1 MTDPILKLLGNKRG
15 YDVLRNPLLNKGSAF
30 TPAERVKLGLEGI
43 LPPQFNDMA
52 MQAQRS
58 YEGIARHA
66 APIDKYV
73 ALAALQDRNEHLFY
87 RVVRDHIEEFMPIIY
102 TPTVGQATRDFS
114 HVFQHSRGVWI
125 TPASRGH
132 IATALRNAAGERRI
146 RLMVVTDNESIL
158 GIGDQGAGG
167 IGISIGKLSLYTA
180 AAGVHPA
187 ETLPISIDVGTD
199 NKALLDDPLYL
210 GRRHPRQRGA
220 EYDALIDEFV
230 LAVKAE
236 FPGAVLQWEDFRKE
250 NALTI
255 MNKYRKVLPSFND
268 DIQGTGAVALAG
280 LLGACRVIGHKLSD
294 ERIVVFGAGA
304 GGLGIA
310 RQIRAGLLQFGLDD
324 TAIRERI
331 AVLDSRGLIV
341 SDNEMRDAYKSELA
355 WSQEQASRVGLGNAA
370 QRSLTDVVDHF
381 KPTVL
386 IGASGQPG
394 SFPEALIRRVAALV
408 ERPIIFPLSNP
419 NDNTEARP
427 EDIVRW
433 TDGRAIVAAGSP
445 FQPVAYGGELRKI
458 GQANNAFIFPGLG
471 LGALLAE
478 VREVTDNMINVAAAS
493 LAGCLTEAEIAEGL
507 LFPSV
512 RRLRDVSRGV
522 AIAVIKQ
529 AAIDGVATKTI
540 ANPEAVVD
548 ANMWEPEYPVYA

>member
-1 MTDPILKLLGNKRG
+1 MTDQILKLLGNKRG
-15 YDVLRNPLLNKGSAF
+15 YEVLRDPLLNKGSAF
-30 TPAERVKLGLEGI
+30 TLAERAKLGLEGI
-43 LPPQFNDMA
+43 LPPQVNEMA
-52 MQAQRS
+52 TQAQRS
-58 YEGIARHA
+58 YAGIQRHA

-102 TPTVGQATRDFS
+102 TPTVGQATREYS

-125 TPASRGH
+125 TPASRGG
-132 IATALRNAAGERRI
+132 IGTALRNAAGERRI
-146 RLMVVTDNESIL
+146 RLIVVTDNESIL

-187 ETLPISIDVGTD
+187 GTLPVSIDAGTD

-210 GRRHPRQRGA
+210 GRRHPRLRGA

-230 LAVKAE
+230 QAVKAE

-280 LLGACRVIGHKLSD
+280 LLGACRVLGHKLTD
-294 ERIVVFGAGA
+294 QRVVVFGAGA

-310 RQIRAGLLQFGLDD
+310 RQIRAGMAQLGLDD

-355 WSQEQASRVGLGNAA
+355 WSQEQARRVGLGNAGE
-370 QRSLTDVVDHF
+370 RGLDDVVEHY

-386 IGASGQPG
+386 IGASGQAG
-394 SFPEALIRRVAALV
+394 SFPEALIRRIAAQV

-445 FQPVAYGGELRKI
+445 FKPVAYGGEVRQI

-512 RRLRDVSRGV
+512 RRLRDVARGV

-529 AAIDGVATKTI
+529 AAIDGVATKVI
-540 ANPEAVVD
+540 ADPEAVVA

>member
-310 RQIRAGLLQFGLDD
+310 RQIRAGLLQLGLDD

>member
-1 MTDPILKLLGNKRG
+1 MTDQILKLLGNKRG

-30 TPAERVKLGLEGI
+30 TPAERAKLGLEGI

-58 YEGIARHA
+58 YEGIQRHA

-210 GRRHPRQRGA
+210 GRRHPRLRGA

-310 RQIRAGLLQFGLDD
+310 RQIRAGLLQLGLDD

-370 QRSLTDVVDHF
+370 QRSLDDVVDHF

>member
-1 MTDPILKLLGNKRG
+1 MTGQILKLLGNKRG

-30 TPAERVKLGLEGI
+30 TPAERVKLGLDGI

-58 YEGIARHA
+58 YAGIERHR

-102 TPTVGQATRDFS
+102 TPTVGQATREYS
-114 HVFQHSRGVWI
+114 HVFQHSRGLWI
-125 TPASRGH
+125 TPASRGS

-210 GRRHPRQRGA
+210 GRRHPRLRGA

-230 LAVKAE
+230 MAVKSE
-236 FPGAVLQWEDFRKE
+236 FPGALLQWEDFRKE

-310 RQIRAGLLQFGLDD
+310 RQIRAGLVQLGLDD
-324 TAIRERI
+324 AAIRERI

-341 SDNEMRDAYKSELA
+341 SDNELRDAYKSELA
-355 WSQEQASRVGLGNAA
+355 WSQEQARRVGLGNAA
-370 QRSLTDVVDHF
+370 QRGLDDVVEHF

-394 SFPEALIRRVAALV
+394 SFPEKLIRRVAALV

-427 EDIVRW
+427 EDIIRW

-445 FQPVAYGGELRKI
+445 FQPVPYGGELRKI

-493 LAGCLTEAEIAEGL
+493 LAGCLTEAEITEGL

-512 RRLRDVSRGV
+512 RRLRDVARGV

-529 AAIDGVATKTI
+529 AAIDGVATKAI
-540 ANPEAVVD
+540 ADPEAVVA

>member
-1 MTDPILKLLGNKRG
+1 M
-15 YDVLRNPLLNKGSAF
+15 
-30 TPAERVKLGLEGI
+30 
-43 LPPQFNDMA
+43 
-52 MQAQRS
+52 
-58 YEGIARHA
+58 
-66 APIDKYV
+66 
-73 ALAALQDRNEHLFY
+73 
-87 RVVRDHIEEFMPIIY
+87 
-102 TPTVGQATRDFS
+102 
-114 HVFQHSRGVWI
+114 
-125 TPASRGH
+125 
-132 IATALRNAAGERRI
+132 
-146 RLMVVTDNESIL
+146 VTDNESIL

-187 ETLPISIDVGTD
+187 GTLPVSIDAGTD

-210 GRRHPRQRGA
+210 GRRHPRLRGA

-230 LAVKAE
+230 QAVKTE

-280 LLGACRVIGHKLSD
+280 LLGACRVLGHKLTD
-294 ERIVVFGAGA
+294 QRVVVFGAGA

-310 RQIRAGLLQFGLDD
+310 RQIRAGMVQLGLDD

-355 WSQEQASRVGLGNAA
+355 WSQEQARRVGLGNAGE
-370 QRSLTDVVDHF
+370 RGLDDVVEHY

-386 IGASGQPG
+386 IGASGQAG
-394 SFPEALIRRVAALV
+394 SFPEALIRRVAAQV

-445 FQPVAYGGELRKI
+445 FKPVAYGGEVRQI

-512 RRLRDVSRGV
+512 RRLRDVARGV

-529 AAIDGVATKTI
+529 AAIDGVATKVI
-540 ANPEAVVD
+540 ADPEAVVA

>member
-1 MTDPILKLLGNKRG
+1 MTDQILKLLGNKRG

-30 TPAERVKLGLEGI
+30 TPAERVKLGLDGI

-58 YEGIARHA
+58 YEGIQRQT

-73 ALAALQDRNEHLFY
+73 ALASLQDRNEHLFY

-114 HVFQHSRGVWI
+114 HVFQHSRGLWI

-199 NKALLDDPLYL
+199 NTALLDDPLYL
-210 GRRHPRQRGA
+210 GRRHPRVRGA

-230 LAVKAE
+230 LSVKAE
-236 FPGAVLQWEDFRKE
+236 FPGALLQWEDFRKE

-310 RQIRAGLLQFGLDD
+310 RQIRAGLVQLGLDD
-324 TAIRERI
+324 TAVRERI

-355 WSQEQASRVGLGNAA
+355 WSQEQATRIGLGNAA
-370 QRSLTDVVDHF
+370 QRSLDDVVDHF

-394 SFPEALIRRVAALV
+394 SFPEALIRRVASLV

-512 RRLRDVSRGV
+512 RRLRDVARGV
-522 AIAVIKQ
+522 AVAVIKQ

-540 ANPEAVVD
+540 ADPEAVVA

>member
-1 MTDPILKLLGNKRG
+1 MTNPILRLLGTKRG

-30 TPAERVKLGLEGI
+30 TPGEREALGLLGI
-43 LPPQFNDMA
+43 MPPQYNEMA

-58 YEGIARHA
+58 YANIQRQPT
-66 APIDKYV
+66 PIDKYV

-87 RVVRDHIEEFMPIIY
+87 RVLQDHIEEFMPIVY

-114 HVFQHSRGVWI
+114 RIFQHSRGVWI
-125 TPASRGH
+125 TPTMRGRV
-132 IATALRNAAGERRI
+132 ARALRNASDGRRI
-146 RLMVVTDNESIL
+146 RLIVATDNESIL

-180 AAGVHPA
+180 AAGIHPA
-187 ETLPISIDVGTD
+187 ETLPISLDVGTD
-199 NKALLDDPLYL
+199 NQALLDDPLYL
-210 GRRHPRQRGA
+210 GIRHPRLRGP
-220 EYDALIDEFV
+220 EYDALVDEFV
-230 LAVKAE
+230 HAVKAE

-280 LLGACRVIGHKLSD
+280 LLGAGRVSGRALGD

-310 RQIRAGLLQFGLDD
+310 RQIRAGFVQRGFDD
-324 TAIRERI
+324 AAIRARI

-341 SDNEMRDAYKSELA
+341 ADNEIRDDYKRELA
-355 WSQEQASRVGLGNAA
+355 WSSAQASSMGLGNAA
-370 QRSLTDVVDHF
+370 QRGLADVVAQF

-386 IGASGQPG
+386 IGASGQAD
-394 SFPEALIRRVAALV
+394 SFSEAVIKRIAAQV
-408 ERPIIFPLSNP
+408 ERPVIFPMSNP
-419 NDNTEARP
+419 NDNSEARP

-433 TDGRAIVAAGSP
+433 TQGRAIVATGSP
-445 FQPVAYGGELRKI
+445 FPPVEYGGQTRRI

-471 LGALLAE
+471 LGTLLAE
-478 VREVTDNMINVAAAS
+478 AREVTDGMISAAAGT
-493 LAGCLTEAEIAEGL
+493 LAECLTDAEIAEGL

-512 RRLRDVSRGV
+512 RRLRDVARRV
-522 AIAVIKQ
+522 AAAVITQ
-529 AAIDGVATKTI
+529 AVLDGVATKSIDDADALVT
-540 ANPEAVVD
+540 
-548 ANMWEPEYPVYA
+548 ANMWEPDYPDFA

>member
-1 MTDPILKLLGNKRG
+1 MTDQILKLLGNKRG

-30 TPAERVKLGLEGI
+30 TPVERVKLGLDGI

-58 YEGIARHA
+58 YEGIRRHT
-66 APIDKYV
+66 APIDQYV

-210 GRRHPRQRGA
+210 GRRHPRLRGA

-230 LAVKAE
+230 LSVKSE
-236 FPGAVLQWEDFRKE
+236 FPGALLQWEDFRKE

-310 RQIRAGLLQFGLDD
+310 RQIRAGLVQLGFDD
-324 TAIRERI
+324 TAIRQRI

-355 WSQEQASRVGLGNAA
+355 WSQEQAQRVGLGNAA
-370 QRSLTDVVDHF
+370 QRSLDDVVDHF

-512 RRLRDVSRGV
+512 RRLRDVARGV

-529 AAIDGVATKTI
+529 AAIDGVATKAI
-540 ANPEAVVD
+540 ADPEAVVA
-548 ANMWEPEYPVYA
+548 ANMWEPEYPIYA